1 MPPRRKPTST
11 RQKKADQ
18 KLRRAIKRGDVP
30 PPEPKSVSRPGP
42 SRLRGEAAKTRSTQI
57 ESVRRLQSAFMKM
70 SAEFLE
76 KTKMI
81 ASTVSVARPIAN
93 ANVLYSVE
101 EVSQDLPRL
110 TCPRRPK
117 WRFDMSKKEVEHN
130 EEGLFKKWL
139 EQTDKN
145 FRAWQESAQSESPSY
160 FERNVEVWRQLYVPP
175 HWSESPL
182 LIQSCRI
189 VGASPRSHKSFSSY
203 SILAALCCTIH
214 PLFMTI

>member
-18 KLRRAIKRGDVP
+18 KLRRAIKRGDAP

-42 SRLRGEAAKTRSTQI
+42 SRLRGKAAKIRSTQI

-70 SAEFLE
+70 PPEFLE
-76 KTKMI
+76 KTKII
-81 ASTVSVARPIAN
+81 ASTIPVARPIAN
-93 ANVLYSVE
+93 ANVLYSVGQ
-101 EVSQDLPRL
+101 VSQDLPRL

-139 EQTDKN
+139 EQADKD
-145 FRAWQESAQSESPSY
+145 FQAWQESAQSESPSY
-160 FERNVEVWRQLYVPP
+160 FERNVEVWRQLYVLRLIGAD
-175 HWSESPL
+175 L
-182 LIQSCRI
+182 LY
-189 VGASPRSHKSFSSY
+189 SFS
-203 SILAALCCTIH
+203 
-214 PLFMTI
+214 PVV

>member
-1 MPPRRKPTST
+1 MPRRKITST
-11 RQKKADQ
+11 RQKKEDQ
-18 KLRRAIKRGDVP
+18 KLRRAIRRGDALS
-30 PPEPKSVSRPGP
+30 PELKSVSRPGS

-70 SAEFLE
+70 SPEFLE
-76 KTKMI
+76 KTKII
-81 ASTVSVARPIAN
+81 ASTVPVARPIAN
-93 ANVLYSVE
+93 ANVLYSVGH
-101 EVSQDLPRL
+101 VSQDLPRL
-110 TCPRRPK
+110 TCPCRPK

-139 EQTDKN
+139 EQVDKD

-160 FERNVEVWRQLYVPP
+160 FERNVEVWRQLYVPRLIGAN
-175 HWSESPL
+175 L
-182 LIQSCRI
+182 LIQFCLI